1 MLHDNRMLV
10 SIPHRPILTLWRLSS
25 TDTSWCSFDSAGNSF
40 WAQLQNIW
48 QGCSAESCAAAAAS
62 SQRQQ
67 GTSCS
72 RGGASRGA
80 AVFISP
86 AVLLVPAS
94 FHCPGILGSLV
105 GKYALCALSNS
116 LFFFS
121 PFCFN
126 TFLRNSHLASLSAQL
141 VLPVFL
147 KRY

>member
-48 QGCSAESCAAAAAS
+48 QRCSTESCAAAAAS
-62 SQRQQ
+62 SQRQR

-105 GKYALCALSNS
+105 GKYVLRALSNS
-116 LFFFS
+116 LFFS

-126 TFLRNSHLASLSAQL
+126 TFLRNSRLASLSAQL
-141 VLPVFL
+141 VRPVFL